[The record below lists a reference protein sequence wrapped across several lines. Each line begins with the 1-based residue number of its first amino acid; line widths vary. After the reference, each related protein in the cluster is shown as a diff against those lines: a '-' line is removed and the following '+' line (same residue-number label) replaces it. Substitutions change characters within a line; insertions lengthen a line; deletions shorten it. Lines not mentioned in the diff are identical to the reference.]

1 MQAKPTME
9 RVGKERKKR
18 NPPQLNRP
26 VNGRREPI
34 IISFS
39 RFKMSS
45 FDLMLVHAD
54 CYIIGY
60 LHVRIPYE
68 SLWWWEICMGTLL
81 AIRSAVSSR
90 PSRRAVSEL
99 VGNDKQQP
107 NVWSEGF
114 YLEKKKNPTFVR
126 RKKKYLKK
134 NQQNDKCFHH
144 LHKTTVRTF
153 PLAASRLNTFSL
165 SF

>member
-1 MQAKPTME
+1 MIHLFQTGFPITSGLTFYIHSIVVDNMYICIYASQADDGESWE
-9 RVGKERKKR
+9 REKKR

-90 PSRRAVSEL
+90 PSRRSVSEL

-107 NVWSEGF
+107 NVWSECF
-114 YLEKKKNPTFVR
+114 YLEKKKTPTFVR
-126 RKKKYLKK
+126 RKKKY
-134 NQQNDKCFHH
+134 
-144 LHKTTVRTF
+144 
-153 PLAASRLNTFSL
+153 
-165 SF
+165 